1 MSSRPSIGLPGLRS
15 CLRGRMPWA
24 QPQFSPGFMVALGV
38 GLAVGSSG
46 MPPWVGVP
54 AILRFDSVAAAAT
67 PVENRPALQKGSTG
81 APVKELQA
89 TLKLMGWY
97 SGVVDGVYGE
107 DTATAVAQFQRSTGL
122 IADGVV
128 GPDTWNR
135 LFPANPEFPV
145 PGSPVTGPAATAPGL
160 PSSAA
165 PVAPNPSN
173 NGFPAPGSGSASG
186 SAPTAGTSTAAIVPP
201 LSPGSL
207 PGAASPGATSPGT
220 ASPSPTSP
228 TRAAVVSPPPATLP
242 ILRLGMSGPAVEG
255 LQVRLQ
261 AIGVFKGA
269 ADGVFG
275 PETQAAVKTAQRRLQ
290 LEPDGVVG
298 PSTWIALLK
307 R

>member
-1 MSSRPSIGLPGLRS
+1 MSSHPSIGSPGLRS
-15 CLRGRMPWA
+15 RFRGRMPWA
-24 QPQFSPGFMVALGV
+24 QHLSLGFMTALSL
-38 GLAVGSSG
+38 GLV
-46 MPPWVGVP
+46 PTLITPIGVP
-54 AILRFDSVAAAAT
+54 TLLRFDSVAAAM
-67 PVENRPALQKGSTG
+67 PVESRPALQKGSTG
-81 APVKELQA
+81 AAVKELQA

-97 SGVVDGVYGE
+97 PGAVDGVYGE

-135 LFPANPEFPV
+135 LFPAS
-145 PGSPVTGPAATAPGL
+145 PGPTATGPTVPAPVL

-165 PVAPNPSN
+165 PTTPSLTTHGFPMPGGSTAPIAPGSAPAAGTTPTVSAPTRPPSSSPGTTASGTSPNPS
-173 NGFPAPGSGSASG
+173 PRAV
-186 SAPTAGTSTAAIVPP
+186 TAV
-201 LSPGSL
+201 
-207 PGAASPGATSPGT
+207 
-220 ASPSPTSP
+220 PSP
-228 TRAAVVSPPPATLP
+228 APATLP

-261 AIGVFKGA
+261 AIGVFRGA

-275 PETQAAVKTAQRRLQ
+275 PETQTAVKTAQRQLQ